1 MLSQVAYSRE
11 GFSATNSHSQA
22 GANAMSDA
30 ELVDMFDHVDVA
42 NGAVQCSAVQCSQC
56 LLSYGC
62 ILSCVPLPSART
74 QLTL

>member
-1 MLSQVAYSRE
+1 VLSQVAYSRE

-42 NGAVQCSAVQCSQC
+42 NGAVQCSAVQCSA
-56 LLSYGC
+56 
-62 ILSCVPLPSART
+62 VSACSAMAAFFPACHYH
-74 QLTL
+74 QHAHN